1 MMSRKYQRELDKTKM
16 LCEFYKQKHNLLEEY
31 KEYMPAAKPKKKKRV
46 SNIMLAVSVIVILIY
61 TVAAFVLQYHIGVE
75 ISPTLTTSVYA
86 FFGGEL
92 LMIAGIRVS
101 KVITGYD
108 SNNNAVG

>member
-46 SNIMLAVSVIVILIY
+46 SNIMLVSIVIAILGY
-61 TVAAFVLQYHIGVE
+61 TVASYILQYHTAVE
-75 ISPTLTTSVYA
+75 ISPTLTTCWFSFWGV
-86 FFGGEL
+86 EL
-92 LMIAGIRVS
+92 VALAGIKIS
-101 KVITGYD
+101 KVKHGND
-108 SNNNAVG
+108 EAVG